1 MATGSDRTPRSDAT
15 LTIIAPGT
23 RVEGELASAGVVKV
37 EGTVVGTIRA
47 ERQVLVARGGVV
59 EGDVHTAEAVIGGR
73 VEGGVMAS
81 ERIEV
86 QAGAVVHG
94 DVGTKTLIVQEG
106 GEINGLVK
114 MSESEGG
121 GKATNS

>member
-1 MATGSDRTPRSDAT
+1 MATSPDRTPRSDAT

-23 RVEGELASAGVVKV
+23 RFEGELVSSGVVKV
-37 EGTVVGTIRA
+37 EGTVAGTIRA

-59 EGDVHTAEAVIGGR
+59 EGNIHTIEAVIGGR
-73 VEGGVMAS
+73 VQGGVTAS

-86 QAGAVVHG
+86 QGGAAVHG
-94 DVGTKTLIVQEG
+94 DVNTKSLIVQEG

-114 MSESEGG
+114 MTGADVEAPA
-121 GKATNS
+121 K

>member
-1 MATGSDRTPRSDAT
+1 MATSPDRTPRADAT

-23 RVEGELASAGVVKV
+23 RFEGELASSGVVKV
-37 EGTVVGTIRA
+37 EGTVAGTIRA

-59 EGDVHTAEAVIGGR
+59 EGNIHTVEAVIGGR
-73 VEGGVMAS
+73 VQGGVTAS

-86 QAGAVVHG
+86 QGGAAVHG
-94 DVGTKTLIVQEG
+94 DVNTKSLIVQEG

-114 MSESEGG
+114 MTGTDVEP
-121 GKATNS
+121 AAR

>member
-1 MATGSDRTPRSDAT
+1 MATNADRTPRSDAT

-23 RVEGELASAGVVKV
+23 RVEGEIASSGVVKV
-37 EGTVVGTIRA
+37 EGTVAGTIRA

-59 EGDVHTAEAVIGGR
+59 EGDIHTAEAVIGGR
-73 VEGGVMAS
+73 VQGGVMAT

-86 QAGAVVHG
+86 QGGAAVHG
-94 DVGTKTLIVQEG
+94 DVGTKSLVVQEG

-114 MSESEGG
+114 MTGLAAEPAS
-121 GKATNS
+121 K